1 MTVIPWYCI
10 FFVTQLLIDSEA
22 VPCLGFVSSFTMNT
36 GVCVSFHIRDW
47 SGYVPR
53 RGIAGSDGDS
63 IFSFWGTSILFSTP
77 AALIYIPTNSVAG
90 LPFQYSLQDLLFADF
105 LNMVILTGMR
115 WYFYIVLSCFSLIVS
130 NVEHLFMCLLTIS
143 LSSLEKCLFRSVANF
158 FFFIYIELHYLFVY
172 LEIKPLS
179 VGSFA
184 NIFSKVLSSFKFVF
198 KICI

>member
-1 MTVIPWYCI
+1 MCPGGGLLGQTV
-10 FFVTQLLIDSEA
+10 T
-22 VPCLGFVSSFTMNT
+22 
-36 GVCVSFHIRDW
+36 
-47 SGYVPR
+47 
-53 RGIAGSDGDS
+53 

-77 AALIYIPTNSVAG
+77 AALIYIPTNSAGG

-143 LSSLEKCLFRSVANF
+143 LSSLEKCLFRSVAIF
-158 FFFIYIELHYLFVY
+158 FYIELHYVFVY

-184 NIFSKVLSSFKFVF
+184 NIFSKELSSFKFVF
-198 KICI
+198 KICIQFLFIHL